1 MGLLWLEPKLSL
13 FGYFDEKGKVELN
26 YAGHIN
32 RTDKLS
38 FTYMQKEWNFS
49 HVPVTEVGTDVAKL
63 SMEGSAEIGLKPQI
77 DFSLCGRQAGFG
89 MNAQVG
95 LKEYINFVF
104 DATRLSDGGLY
115 ESMRDSY
122 CRTTIPWSVSVHA
135 NANIFSRY
143 DAGHSDSGPAT
154 YSYTFSP
161 AREPQW
167 GEDRYIFPVFENV
180 SAKRQK
186 GDQTKA
192 EAKSSV
198 LRTPLLPLKLG
209 FSVLDQDGNVINS
222 QYDSRTYEAGNLFEA
237 FTTELTGLQSG
248 EKYKVRPT
256 IKMMGYD
263 ISASPVAEIEEV
275 GETSCPDSNHPHW
288 IDMGL
293 PSGTQW
299 RCCNEGA
306 STPEAYGGYYTFG
319 QVASAPSRDQIK
331 ELLNYCTSVWTTQN
345 GVNGRKFTGPN
356 GGTIFLPAAGY
367 LWNGELYDVGSDGY
381 YWSSTPGDADGA
393 YRLLFGSYDAYWG
406 GWYDREYGRSVRPV
420 R

>member
-209 FSVLDQDGNVINS
+209 FSVLDQDGNVINL
-222 QYDSRTYEAGNLFEA
+222 QYDSRTYKAGNLFEA

-331 ELLNYCTSVWTTQN
+331 ELLNCTSVWTTQN

-356 GGTIFLPAAGY
+356 GGTIFLPAAGG
-367 LWNGELYDVGSDGY
+367 LWNGELYRVGSIGL
-381 YWSSTPGDADGA
+381 YWSSTPYDS
-393 YRLLFGSYDAYWG
+393 GSAGYLYFASDYAYWND
-406 GWYDREYGRSVRPV
+406 WPDREDGQSVRPV